1 MHCFLNELY
10 VKISSCFLQQAHL
23 ITTCLFFAVRLSFFC
38 SSSSLTQQALFFQG
52 TRLCIYSLFFLT
64 SNSHLPF
71 PQHCY
76 PTSSH
81 DLPGF
86 CWDKPSLRT
95 LADLLNRGR
104 QVLMMVF
111 ICAFHF
117 WVIPWIGGSQPQLH
131 TCITQCVHVLE
142 NTRLKTSISVAF
154 SR

>member
-76 PTSSH
+76 LTSSH

-86 CWDKPSLRT
+86 CWDKPSLIR

-104 QVLMMVF
+104 QVLMMVHF
-111 ICAFHF
+111 TMCFSFPGDSLDWWLATSAAHLHHPVRACARE
-117 WVIPWIGGSQPQLH
+117 H
-131 TCITQCVHVLE
+131 TF
-142 NTRLKTSISVAF
+142 KD
-154 SR
+154 